1 VSVQREVQSCL
12 FAAGIKKGECR
23 GVKRE
28 ELFFIPL
35 SPVCSLFFT
44 LRAHLRNLYG
54 VEEIATIAT
63 AIEHIATAAA
73 NQLAAAHEA
82 SAAAN
87 QLPTAPIATNIGG
100 FAAEFILLFS
110 CAMGDAIIPHD
121 DHRFAASA
129 NRLSAHVTCA

>member
-1 VSVQREVQSCL
+1 MGAKGGAKRRIVFYATFLL
-12 FAAGIKKGECR
+12 F
-23 GVKRE
+23 V
-28 ELFFIPL
+28 LFFL
-35 SPVCSLFFT
+35 LCGHLFCVI
-44 LRAHLRNLYG
+44 YG

-100 FAAEFILLFS
+100 FAAEFILSFS

>member
-1 VSVQREVQSCL
+1 MQREVQ
-12 FAAGIKKGECR
+12 
-23 GVKRE
+23 RE
-28 ELFFIPL
+28 ELFFMPL
-35 SPVCSLFFT
+35 FSCLFSFFYF
-44 LRAHLRNLYG
+44 AGIYFCVIYG

-100 FAAEFILLFS
+100 FAAEFILSFS